1 MRKFIRRLA
10 TGIVVALALIGMV
23 TVATPGVSLAE
34 CENGWWNPLANMCE
48 PLPPVCENG
57 WVVNPGGKW
66 GGATTSGMRE
76 RLVVGSGRR
85 RLQATT
91 GNDTYTS
98 TMRERLVV
106 GP

>member
-10 TGIVVALALIGMV
+10 TGIVVALADRDGDCRDTGGELGGMRERLV
-23 TVATPGVSLAE
+23 ESAGQHVR
-34 CENGWWNPLANMCE
+34 
-48 PLPPVCENG
+48 
-57 WVVNPGGKW
+57 
-66 GGATTSGMRE
+66 ATTSGMRE

-106 GP
+106 GPAD